1 MNGSAGA
8 DTGSQSRMPL
18 SPCEPTPAQRLLRAP
33 WPLPAVL
40 AWGAG
45 WALWKGTAAVGGS
58 PAVGLLAGL
67 LAAAAVGWCC
77 QGRRRR
83 LIAVAGFPLSALA
96 LGLGSAVP
104 PWAWLAV
111 LLPLLLAYPLRAW
124 RDAPFFPTPAAALE
138 GLDKVIELAPE
149 ARLLDA
155 GCGVGHGLAA
165 LHRLWPLP
173 TAQGIEWSRPLAWLA
188 ARRCHWAMVARGDM
202 WAMPWSAF
210 DLVYLFQRPES
221 MTRAWAKAQAEMAP
235 GSWLVSLEF
244 AVPHL
249 APTARLGGASRRS
262 VWIYRIGLPDST

>member
-1 MNGSAGA
+1 MSALTTA
-8 DTGSQSRMPL
+8 HRHRWL
-18 SPCEPTPAQRLLRAP
+18 P
-33 WPLPAVL
+33 WPVPALLTWLL
-40 AWGAG
+40 AWVLWAG
-45 WALWKGTAAVGGS
+45 STALGFSSPVAFALATAL
-58 PAVGLLAGL
+58 GLASAMVLPER
-67 LAAAAVGWCC
+67 W
-77 QGRRRR
+77 RRS
-83 LIAVAGFPLSALA
+83 LVAIGFPLSALA
-96 LGLGSAVP
+96 VGAAVP
-104 PWAWLAV
+104 AWSWLLA
-111 LLPLLLAYPLRAW
+111 LTPLLLVYPLRAW

-262 VWIYRIGLPDST
+262 VWIYRIDLPDST

>member
-1 MNGSAGA
+1 MSVLTTAH
-8 DTGSQSRMPL
+8 RH
-18 SPCEPTPAQRLLRAP
+18 PCLP
-33 WPLPAVL
+33 WPVPALLTWLL
-40 AWGAG
+40 AWTL
-45 WALWKGTAAVGGS
+45 WAASTALGLSS
-58 PAVGLLAGL
+58 PMAFALATAVGLASAMVLP
-67 LAAAAVGWCC
+67 
-77 QGRRRR
+77 GRWRRS
-83 LIAVAGFPLSALA
+83 LVAIGFPLSALA
-96 LGLGSAVP
+96 VGAAVP
-104 PWAWLAV
+104 AWSWLLA
-111 LLPLLLAYPLRAW
+111 LTPLLLLYPLRAW
-124 RDAPFFPTPAAALE
+124 RDAPFFPTPAGALE

-188 ARRCHWAMVARGDM
+188 ARRCHWAQVARGDM

-221 MTRAWAKAQAEMAP
+221 MARAWAKAQAEMAP

-262 VWIYRIGLPDST
+262 LWIYRIDLPDST